1 MKNLAHNFKI
11 LGLSAAVAAGTDGAV
26 VTCTEIDS
34 KGFQSCLVVA
44 ELGTVSASGLFTMA
58 VKGSNTSATYGS
70 GTVDR
75 MQDRSSSASTV
86 ANTAGSNSNK
96 FLAFDVFQP
105 GRRYLRAEYQRTGGN
120 VVIKTIFAIL
130 YNGEYGAQGL
140 VGDLVAALTTGDPA
154 YLAA

>member
-1 MKNLAHNFKI
+1 MKNLAHNFK
-11 LGLSAAVAAGTDGAV
+11 LLRVSAPVVAGTDGAV
-26 VTCTEIDS
+26 VTTTEVDS
-34 KGFQSCLVVA
+34 KGFQSCLFLIL
-44 ELGTVSASGLFTMA
+44 LGTVSASGLITMA
-58 VKGSNTSATYGS
+58 VKGSNTSATYGA
-70 GTVDR
+70 GTIDR
-75 MQDRSSSASTV
+75 MQDVSSSASTV

-105 GRRYLRAEYQRTGGN
+105 RRRYLRMEYQRTGGN
-120 VVIKTIFAIL
+120 VVIETAIAIL